1 MFKQELNITNTQF
14 TLIYSVYSWPNV
26 FLCFVGGFL
35 IDRFFGIR
43 MGTII
48 YLGLL
53 LIGQLIFACGGFL
66 EMYSLLIFGRFIF
79 GIGSESLAVAQNS
92 YAVLWFKGKEL
103 NMVFGLQMSIAR
115 FGSTVNFWVMQ
126 PLYDWV
132 HSYYPSR
139 TLGAVLLLATTTCLA
154 SLIAA
159 LILGKLKEEEKAPY
173 PLSFVYS
180 VILYVI
186 LLQAGWINELRSYS
200 DAISIPLDNWPN

>member
-1 MFKQELNITNTQF
+1 MFKKELNITTTQF

-48 YLGLL
+48 YMGVL
-53 LIGQLIFACGGFL
+53 LIGQLLFAAGGLL
-66 EMYSLLIFGRFIF
+66 ETYSLLIAGRFIF

-126 PLYDWV
+126 PIYEYV
-132 HSYYPSR
+132 HKFYPTR
-139 TLGAVLLLATTTCLA
+139 TLGAVLLLATTTCVV

-159 LILGKLKEEEKAPY
+159 LILGDLEHFSLPVNQNNNFNAN
-173 PLSFVYS
+173 LF
-180 VILYVI
+180 
-186 LLQAGWINELRSYS
+186 R
-200 DAISIPLDNWPN
+200 LDGQTGRDHFKT